1 MFKFLFLNIFSKH
14 RLEKFFREIKT
25 NGLLSA
31 IGKVFFFLK
40 QAWQPLDS
48 YPILVENR
56 SDENGS
62 SSYFSELFKQAFRSK
77 TYLPFKQNN
86 SAISSAEIKLIA
98 FYLPQFHPVKENDE
112 WWGKGFT
119 EWTNVSKAVPQF
131 IGHYQPHLPDQLGF
145 YDLRL
150 KSVQLQQIE
159 LAKQYGIYGFCY
171 HHYWFDKKRILETPL
186 DNVLKNPELDLPFC
200 INWANENWTRRWDG
214 LEQDVLLAQRHSAE
228 DDIAFIADAAR
239 YMQDKRYIRIDGRPL
254 LMLYRPGLL
263 PDVRATAKRWR
274 KWCRENA
281 IGEIFLV
288 VTHAFEHVN
297 PVDIGFDA
305 AAEYTPN
312 TYPMLPITRQIAM
325 AGKIVNPNY
334 RGIIFDYNQA
344 ADYGE
349 SRSPSRYKKFRCL
362 FPGWDNEAR
371 RPGRGITYTYSTPLR
386 FHRWLSYLLRYT
398 QQNFKKS
405 EQLVFINAWNEWAE
419 GAHLEPDR
427 KYGFSYLEA
436 CRVASQL
443 HQLREQK
450 SELAVDELRV
460 EKNIAIVIH
469 AFYLDVLDEILRY
482 LAAIEKNAIKL
493 FVTTPEHQLEV
504 VNARLTEDG
513 YDFLCLGVTNRGRDI
528 LPFLK
533 ILPELVRQNFA
544 FLVKVHTKKSTHR
557 ADGDSWRNDLY
568 SKLLD
573 SSALRENI
581 QYIRGNSKIG
591 ILAPENH
598 LVSMD
603 HYLASNADNIGI
615 QAARLGIEMD
625 AVMRLSFVAGSMFSA
640 RVHALKPLLLLN
652 FEEKEFEPEQ
662 GQVDGTLAHAIERLF
677 AVSANSLGYQVIT
690 RSGEVTDNYSY
701 AEKTVQ
707 PVRLKLE

>member
-14 RLEKFFREIKT
+14 RLEKFFREIRV
-25 NGLLSA
+25 NGLRSA
-31 IGKVFFFLK
+31 IGKVLLFLR
-40 QAWQPLDS
+40 QARQPLDS
-48 YPILVENR
+48 RSILAENR
-56 SDENGS
+56 FDDNGLNG
-62 SSYFSELFKQAFRSK
+62 YFSELFKQAFRSR
-77 TYLPFKQNN
+77 TYLPFKQNT
-86 SAISSAEIKLIA
+86 SAIPGVDIKLIA

-171 HHYWFDKKRILETPL
+171 HHYWFDKKRILDTPL

-228 DDIAFIADAAR
+228 DDIAFITDAAR
-239 YMQDKRYIRIDGRPL
+239 YMRDKRYIRIDGRPL

-263 PDVRATAKRWR
+263 PDVRATAQRWR
-274 KWCRENA
+274 EWCRENA
-281 IGEIFLV
+281 VGEIYLV
-288 VTHAFEHVN
+288 ATHAFEHVN
-297 PVDIGFDA
+297 PADIGFDA
-305 AAEYTPN
+305 AVEYSPN
-312 TYPMLPITRQIAM
+312 TYPMLSITEQIAT
-325 AGKIVNPNY
+325 AGKIVNPDY

-349 SRSPSRYKKFRCL
+349 NCPPSRYKKFRCL
-362 FPGWDNEAR
+362 FPGWDNESR
-371 RPGRGITYTYSTPLR
+371 RPGRGITYIHSSPLR
-386 FHRWLSYLLRYT
+386 FHRWLSCLLRYT

-427 KYGFSYLEA
+427 KYGFGYLEA
-436 CRVASQL
+436 CRIASQL
-443 HQLREQK
+443 HQLRERK
-450 SELAVDELRV
+450 SELALEELRP
-460 EKNIAIVIH
+460 EKNIAVVIH
-469 AFYLDVLDEILRY
+469 AFYLDVLDEILGY
-482 LAAIEKNAIKL
+482 LATIEKNTIKL
-493 FVTTPEHQLEV
+493 FVTTPEHQLAA
-504 VNARLTEDG
+504 VNVRLTRDG
-513 YDFLCLGVTNRGRDI
+513 YDFVSLGVTNRGRDI

-533 ILPELVRQNFA
+533 ILPEIIRQNFA

-557 ADGDSWRNDLY
+557 TDGDFWRNDLY
-568 SKLLD
+568 AKLLD
-573 SSALRENI
+573 GPVLLENIRYLREN
-581 QYIRGNSKIG
+581 SEIG

-603 HYLASNADNIGI
+603 HYLASNADNICML
-615 QAARLGIEMD
+615 AARLGTEMET
-625 AVMRLSFVAGSMFSA
+625 VMRLCFVAGTMFSA
-640 RVHALKPLLLLN
+640 RVHALMPLLLLN
-652 FEEKEFEPEQ
+652 LDEEEFEPEQ

-677 AVSANSLGYQVIT
+677 AISASSIGYQVVT
-690 RSGEVTDNYSY
+690 RNGEVADNYPH
-701 AEKTVQ
+701 AEKTTQ